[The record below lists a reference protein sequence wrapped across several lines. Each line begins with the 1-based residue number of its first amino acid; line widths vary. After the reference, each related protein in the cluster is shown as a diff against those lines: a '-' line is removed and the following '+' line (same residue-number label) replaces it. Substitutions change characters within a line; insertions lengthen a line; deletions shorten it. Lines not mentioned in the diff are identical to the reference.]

1 MENQE
6 KVKEYF
12 NLSNYYLKISLYKQ
26 NFSLIGLNAENL
38 DNSLYQFNI
47 TLKEF
52 EQNSNKYKNKSL
64 SELYNKT
71 IELIEKGKYL
81 INDNKQCI
89 SLSLFEGENFDINK
103 DIQFSL
109 NKSNAQQNET
119 YKNALI
125 AIINNMKIGS
135 NNAKNQSEEF
145 KLPKQINNDKSQN
158 IKSLEQY
165 IRDYKL
171 KKRRIL
177 ITSAPPNLNNKN
189 YPMIEINPK
198 FSNIISGYGENSYNV
213 VKRKY
218 DENRIKII
226 TDYKLPKQ
234 VKNKDGETINPKIN
248 YFAIYDGHGGEKCCN
263 FLNDKL
269 HNYIF
274 SSEYFPL
281 YSIQA
286 IGKAYVEA
294 ENAFFE
300 TVFEPE
306 SMKLLDSSGSCAI
319 SSLII
324 DEFCFLIN
332 LGNSRALYSFDSG
345 KKFFQVTRDH
355 LPNDPIEKSRI
366 EKAGG
371 KIYSEDK
378 IDIKEDFIN
387 INETK
392 FPLTVRK

>member
-6 KVKEYF
+6 KVKEYP

-52 EQNSNKYKNKSL
+52 EQNSNKYKTKSL
-64 SELYNKT
+64 SELYDKT

-119 YKNALI
+119 HKNALI

-177 ITSAPPNLNNKN
+177 ITSAPPNLNNNN

-213 VKRKY
+213 VMKNY
-218 DENRIKII
+218 NANRIKII

-286 IGKAYVEA
+286 IGKAYSEA
-294 ENAFFE
+294 ENELHSKVLTLQHLNSKNKLTVKIFEKKNNIYYQDEIGILRDLNEIDFTNKNNYFVRYMNIDYDENMFKIPKEIRKESLKFLFFE
-300 TVFEPE
+300 
-306 SMKLLDSSGSCAI
+306 
-319 SSLII
+319 
-324 DEFCFLIN
+324 N
-332 LGNSRALYSFDSG
+332 LS
-345 KKFFQVTRDH
+345 
-355 LPNDPIEKSRI
+355 I
-366 EKAGG
+366 
-371 KIYSEDK
+371 
-378 IDIKEDFIN
+378 
-387 INETK
+387 
-392 FPLTVRK
+392 